1 MLSLFPE
8 LLFLAP
14 FSALLIRLAAA
25 AVVGYTAFQHIQV
38 SNKAL
43 RAIGAVEGVCAVLF
57 FLGLYTQA
65 ASLLGILIAGLHV
78 LNTHVRIL
86 PLSTMLLFLIMSL
99 SLLVTGA
106 GPFTV
111 SVSGMVIPVSMDLPL

>member
-25 AVVGYTAFQHIQV
+25 AVVGYIAIQHIQV
-38 SNKAL
+38 SGKSL
-43 RAIGAVEGVCAVLF
+43 RAVGVVEGVCAILF

-65 ASLLGILIAGLHV
+65 ASLLGIMIGGIHV
-78 LNTHVRIL
+78 LNPRVRIL
-86 PLSTMLLFLIMSL
+86 PMSTMLLFLIMSL

-106 GPFTV
+106 GPFTL
-111 SVSGMVIPVSMDLPL
+111 SVAGMVFPLSMDLPL